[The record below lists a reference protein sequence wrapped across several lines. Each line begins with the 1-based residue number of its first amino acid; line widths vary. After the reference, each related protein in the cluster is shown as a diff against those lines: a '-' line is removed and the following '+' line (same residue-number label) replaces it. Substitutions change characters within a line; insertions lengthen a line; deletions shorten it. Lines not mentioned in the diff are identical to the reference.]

1 MKISELLVEN
11 TNQTITLNKLYSGD
25 YPDRNELFWNYV
37 TSSDLNRE
45 LRVQT
50 LSPYR
55 LNILLLSQYHAEH
68 IDEIVDKMDEDQA
81 HIVDQYRATPNLQNS
96 IIVVANGRIIDGNH
110 RALAAELNHESIK
123 YIDLDDIE
131 EQ

>member
-11 TNQTITLNKLYSGD
+11 INQTITLNKLYSGD
-25 YPDRNELFWNYV
+25 YPDRDELFWNYV

-45 LRVQT
+45 LAVQT
-50 LSPYR
+50 LSPSR
-55 LNILLLSQYHAEH
+55 LNILLLSQYRAEH
-68 IDEIVDKMDEDQA
+68 IDEIVDMMDEDQA
-81 HIVDQYRATPNLQNS
+81 QIVDQYRATPNLRNS

-110 RALAAELNHESIK
+110 RALAATLNHESIK

-131 EQ
+131 D